1 MRVDRHLER
10 ALAVAATSTQPY
22 RHGVVIAHGSRV
34 LSVGVNTR
42 RNRPEICT
50 NPQSEAGYHAEVA
63 ALRSLNTTVPYAK
76 LSLYSA
82 RVDKDGKS
90 KLAKP
95 CTRCRAVLE
104 FVGLHNIY
112 WTEDNEE

>member
-1 MRVDRHLER
+1 MRADRHLER
-10 ALAVAATSTQPY
+10 ALAVAATSTQPR
-22 RHGVVIAHGSRV
+22 RHGAVITHGSRV

-42 RNRPEICT
+42 RNRPEVCT
-50 NPQSEAGYHAEVA
+50 NPQNEAGYHAEIA

-82 RVDKDGKS
+82 RVDKDGKP

-104 FVGLHNIY
+104 FVGLQDIY
-112 WTEDNEE
+112 WTEETI

>member
-1 MRVDRHLER
+1 M
-10 ALAVAATSTQPY
+10 AATSTQPH

-34 LSVGVNTR
+34 ISVGVNTR

-50 NPQSEAGYHAEVA
+50 DPQNEAGYHAEIA
-63 ALRSLNTTVPYAK
+63 ALRSLNTTVPHAK

-82 RVDKDGKS
+82 RVDKDGKP

-95 CTRCRAVLE
+95 CARCRAVLE
-104 FVGLHNIY
+104 FVGLQDIY
-112 WTEDNEE
+112 WTEETI